1 MDIIKIEKDKQKAES
16 LKKLAALRYKKINL
30 FNVEEDASL
39 ICEAYYEVCK
49 ELITAIL
56 FCDGYK
62 TLSHKT
68 LLEYIKKNY
77 AKLNNDELELLD
89 DLRKRR
95 NKLVYYGI
103 FQPSFYIKKNSNQI
117 EKIIVKLKNI
127 LKEKLLS

>member
-1 MDIIKIEKDKQKAES
+1 M
-16 LKKLAALRYKKINL
+16 KLAQLRHKKISS
-30 FNVEEDASL
+30 FDVEEESSL

-68 LLEYIKKNY
+68 LLEYLKKNY
-77 AKLNNDELELLD
+77 SGISIDEIELLD

-103 FQPSFYIKKNSNQI
+103 FQPSFYIKKNKDQI
-117 EKIIVKLKNI
+117 EKIIIKLNQI
-127 LKEKLLS
+127 LQKK

>member
-1 MDIIKIEKDKQKAES
+1 MDIIKIEKDKEKAKS
-16 LKKLAALRYKKINL
+16 LMKLAELRHKKISS
-30 FNVEEDASL
+30 FDVKEESSL

-68 LLEYIKKNY
+68 LLEYLKKNY
-77 AKLNNDELELLD
+77 SEISVDEIELLD

-103 FQPSFYIKKNSNQI
+103 FQPSFYIKKNKDQI
-117 EKIIVKLKNI
+117 EKIIFKLKQI
-127 LKEKLLS
+127 LQKK